1 MKDIKA
7 PVRVEVSYKTVLFTI
22 ATLLALWIL
31 FLIKDII
38 ILIFLAVIVV
48 AALLKPV
55 EWLHSKKVPRTLA
68 VVITYLALI
77 LIISGIV
84 SVMIPPL
91 VNQTGE
97 LIKNLPSIIGT
108 INDFFVFNKI
118 PVNDVSNVI
127 GNQLN
132 TAGNNIV
139 SITTKIFSSIFLV
152 VTLLALSFYMLLE
165 WHVFVRLI
173 SSPFSGHQE
182 KRVAN
187 IVTKVEK
194 GLGAWVRGQL
204 TLSLIIGVV
213 TYIGLTILGVDYA
226 LPLALIAGILEVVP
240 IVGPIISAV
249 PAVLVGL
256 TVSPVLGL
264 AVVAL
269 FFIVQQL
276 ENHIVVPM
284 IMSKVVGLQPA
295 IVIVSVLIGATL
307 GGIAGAL
314 LAIPI
319 ILVAKIIVKDLL
331 QEEHKLQEELKE
343 EF

>member
-1 MKDIKA
+1 MKESKV
-7 PVRVEVSYKTVLFTI
+7 PVRVELSYKTVLFTI
-22 ATLLALWIL
+22 ATVLALWFL

-38 ILIFLAVIVV
+38 ILIFLSIIVV

-68 VVITYLALI
+68 VILTYLALI
-77 LIISGIV
+77 LTISGII
-84 SVMIPPL
+84 SILIPPL
-91 VNQTGE
+91 VIQTGE
-97 LIKNLPSIIGT
+97 LIQNLPSIIGT

-127 GNQLN
+127 GSQLN
-132 TAGNNIV
+132 TVGSNIV
-139 SITTKIFSSIFLV
+139 TITSKIFSSVFLV

-165 WHVFVRLI
+165 WRVFIRLI
-173 SSPFSGHQE
+173 ASPFSGEQE
-182 KRVAN
+182 KRVAS

-213 TYIGLTILGVDYA
+213 TYIGLTILGVEYA

-240 IVGPIISAV
+240 IVGPIISAI

-256 TVSPVLGL
+256 TVSPILGI

-276 ENHIVVPM
+276 ENHIIVPM

-295 IVIVSVLIGATL
+295 VVIVSVLIGATL

-319 ILVAKIIVKDLL
+319 ILVVKIIVKEFL
-331 QEEHKLQEELKE
+331 QEETQLQEELKQD
-343 EF
+343 

>member
-1 MKDIKA
+1 MKETKV

-22 ATLLALWIL
+22 GVLLGLWLI
-31 FLIKDII
+31 FLVKDII
-38 ILIFLAVIVV
+38 ILIFLSIIVV
-48 AALLKPV
+48 SALLKPV
-55 EWLHSKKVPRTLA
+55 EWLHSKRVPRTFA
-68 VVITYLALI
+68 VIITYLGLV

-91 VNQTGE
+91 VIQTGE

-118 PVNDVSNVI
+118 PVDDVSNVI
-127 GNQLN
+127 GGQLN
-132 TAGNNIV
+132 TVGSNIV
-139 SITTKIFSSIFLV
+139 TITTKVFSSIFLV
-152 VTLLALSFYMLLE
+152 VTLLALSFYLLLE
-165 WHVFVRLI
+165 WRVFVKLLA
-173 SSPFSGHQE
+173 SPFSGQQE
-182 KRVAN
+182 KRV
-187 IVTKVEK
+187 ISTVTKVEK
-194 GLGAWVRGQL
+194 GLGSWVRGQL

-213 TYIGLTILGVDYA
+213 TYIGLTILGIEYA
-226 LPLALIAGILEVVP
+226 LPLALIAGILEIVP
-240 IVGPIISAV
+240 MVGPIIAAI

-256 TVSPVLGL
+256 TVSPILGL

-276 ENHIVVPM
+276 ENHIVVTM

-319 ILVAKIIVKDLL
+319 IIVIKIIVKELLTEETKLHEDLV
-331 QEEHKLQEELKE
+331 EE
-343 EF
+343 